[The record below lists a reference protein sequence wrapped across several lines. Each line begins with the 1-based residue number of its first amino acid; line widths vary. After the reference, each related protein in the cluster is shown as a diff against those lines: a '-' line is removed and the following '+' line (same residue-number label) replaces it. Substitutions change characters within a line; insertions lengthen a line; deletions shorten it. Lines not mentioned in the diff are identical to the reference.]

1 MDRFDAMRLLRALV
15 AAGAKPRVPM
25 DSAWIDKI
33 AMTDASLEKTELTSA
48 LAYARGVGWL
58 VDGPTRGGIGRI
70 SLTRAGEVVAR
81 SK

>member
-1 MDRFDAMRLLRALV
+1 
-15 AAGAKPRVPM
+15 M

-33 AMTDASLEKTELTSA
+33 AMTDASFERTELASA

-58 VDGPTRGGIGRI
+58 VDRPKRGGIGRI
-70 SLTRAGEVVAR
+70 SLTPAGEVVAR